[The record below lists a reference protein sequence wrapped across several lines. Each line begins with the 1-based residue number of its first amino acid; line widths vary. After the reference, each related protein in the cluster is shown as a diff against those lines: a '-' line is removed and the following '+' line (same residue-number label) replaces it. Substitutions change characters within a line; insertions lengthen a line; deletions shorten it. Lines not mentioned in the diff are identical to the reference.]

1 MKVAFTGHRPEQ
13 LFYLNGELAYD
24 ENRFDDILL
33 NEISRCIREGYD
45 AFYCGAARGA
55 DIICGEWVIDLR
67 DLYEMKIRL
76 ICVVPFADQAA
87 GWGDEWKK
95 RYWHLRYQADQ
106 NVVLSEKFT
115 PGCYQ
120 ARNRYMVDHADR
132 IIAVYNGC
140 GRGGTAYT
148 IDYAKRQ
155 GKEVV
160 IIDPGTLQVTVI
172 PAR

>member
-1 MKVAFTGHRPEQ
+1 
-13 LFYLNGELAYD
+13 
-24 ENRFDDILL
+24 
-33 NEISRCIREGYD
+33 
-45 AFYCGAARGA
+45 
-55 DIICGEWVIDLR
+55 
-67 DLYEMKIRL
+67 
-76 ICVVPFADQAA
+76 
-87 GWGDEWKK
+87 
-95 RYWHLRYQADQ
+95 
-106 NVVLSEKFT
+106 
-115 PGCYQ
+115 
-120 ARNRYMVDHADR
+120 MVDHADR